1 MAKNKKSDKQLG
13 LNSKITRRDFVNSTL
28 MGIGGTLLS
37 AAAPISMLSGCGPKA
52 APAIEKDAWTGFG
65 AVGDYTNSSGN
76 TKAVMEAAH
85 KIRDGFYQGK
95 QLETNT
101 TEEIFDVIIVGGG
114 MSGLGA
120 AHHFKKSAAPN
131 QTCLL
136 LENHPI
142 YGGEA
147 KRNEFLVDGQL
158 LMGPQG
164 SNDFGV
170 PAKGSGNLT
179 DKLFEEL
186 KIPRTYDFQEWSSDL
201 TPLNFGLDNYA
212 HMTGVA
218 ESKVDIG
225 YYFKNG
231 EAISKPTWFNNIWR
245 DDLANAPYSEDLKK
259 ELLKWRYFSPE
270 NKGLEFSRM
279 LDSMTYKEYLENE
292 LKFSSKV
299 TEYIDPVIGLINGA
313 GSDVISAF
321 AASQIGM
328 PATGRSRGK
337 DASLPLSFPGGNTT
351 FSRFLVKDII
361 PGSIGG
367 NHTFEDITNQ
377 KVNFPLLD
385 QEANRIK
392 LRMNATVISVEH
404 DGGPETAEYVKVIYE
419 KGGKLFEVKSKSVI
433 MASGGWVNKHI
444 IKDLT
449 PEIKQAYSEFTYAPA
464 LIANVALTNWR
475 FMYKLGITAAQWF
488 GDGFGFSCNIRKTM
502 NIGTYAPPLH
512 PDKPAILTFY
522 FGAHTPGLPLA
533 QQNIQARMK
542 VFGTTF
548 FDYEKQL
555 RTQLLEQFGASGF
568 DPEKDIAGITLN
580 RWGHARIT
588 QGPGFYFGKDGQASP
603 REVVQKGY
611 GRIIFG
617 HSELNGHQNWIG
629 GVTQG
634 YEASEKALAL
644 I

>member
-1 MAKNKKSDKQLG
+1 MKPKKISNKQLG
-13 LNSKITRRDFVNSTL
+13 LESNITRRDFLNTSL
-28 MGIGGTLLS
+28 LGIGGALVS
-37 AAAPISMLSGCGPKA
+37 SAPISMLQSCEPKVS
-52 APAIEKDAWTGFG
+52 PLMDKDPWTGYG
-65 AVGDYTNSSGN
+65 AVGDYANSSGN
-76 TKAVMEAAH
+76 TKEVMESAH
-85 KIRDGFYQGK
+85 KIRDGFYQSNSIQASK
-95 QLETNT
+95 IDEV
-101 TEEIFDVIIVGGG
+101 FDVVVVGGG

-120 AHHFKKSAAPN
+120 AHYFHKHADAS
-131 QTCLL
+131 QQCLV

-147 KRNEFLVDGQL
+147 KRNEFMVDGQI

-170 PAKGSGNLT
+170 PAEGSGNLT
-179 DKLFEEL
+179 DQLFNDL
-186 KIPRTYDFQEWSSDL
+186 KIPRNFEFQSWDENL

-225 YYFKNG
+225 YFFKKNQG
-231 EAISKPTWFNNIWR
+231 VDKNQWIHNIWR
-245 DDLANAPYSEDLKK
+245 DDLKSAPYSDELKAD
-259 ELLKWRYFSPE
+259 LLKWRYFVPD
-270 NKGLEFSRM
+270 NNDMEFKKM
-279 LDSMTYKEYLENE
+279 LDSMTYKQYLEE
-292 LKFSSKV
+292 TLGFSSKV

-313 GSDVISAF
+313 GADVISAF

-328 PATGRSRGK
+328 PATGRLRGK

-351 FSRFLVKDII
+351 FSRFIVKDII

-377 KVNFPLLD
+377 QVNFASLD
-385 QEANRIK
+385 QAGNKVRIRTK
-392 LRMNATVISVEH
+392 STVIKVEH
-404 DGGPETAEYVKVIYE
+404 EGEPESSKLVTITYEQGGNLFQVKA
-419 KGGKLFEVKSKSVI
+419 KSVI

-444 IKDLT
+444 INDL
-449 PEIKQAYSEFTYAPA
+449 PDNIKQAYSEFTYAPA

-502 NIGTYAPPLH
+502 NIGSYAPQLH

-533 QQNIQARMK
+533 QQNINARMK
-542 VFGTTF
+542 VFGTSF

-555 RTQLLEQFGASGF
+555 RTQMLEQFGASGF
-568 DPEKDIAGITLN
+568 NPEKDIAGITLN

-588 QGPGFYFGKDGQASP
+588 QGPGFYYGKDGAPSP

-611 GRIIFG
+611 GRVIFG

-634 YEASEKALAL
+634 YQAAEKALAL
-644 I
+644 T